1 MDFRRASSDERRRRV
16 LIDEVAAKDRDE
28 EATESKPTR
37 RAAARLYSEGAVGD
51 RQPRLTD
58 FVPTRWLP
66 LTLLAAFLVLAPAA
80 VVALG
85 HQMHARGYVQNTPA
99 LAALDLTQRGNVAE
113 WFTSLL
119 LAGAA
124 LLSLTIFSIRRH
136 RTDDYQGQ
144 YRLWLVVAAV
154 LIGASL
160 DSATH
165 IREAFGLLFARLT
178 GQVILGKSSGWC
190 VLGYLLLGGGLSMRV
205 GLEIYRSKAAAALL
219 CLTLGLLTALAAT
232 AAGIAF
238 VEDPLLA
245 LVIRTSLV
253 FACTTSL
260 VLTLASYA
268 RFVHREAQGLLPTAK
283 RKKPK
288 PVEEPKKKAKA
299 SDDEASDEK
308 TDAKPSSASAKTGPL
323 AGKSAALKP
332 VAHDDDEEEE
342 DDEDDREQISGK
354 LSKAERKRLNRLQS
368 QPQPARRAA

>member
-16 LIDEVAAKDRDE
+16 LIDEVAAKDRE
-28 EATESKPTR
+28 EDATESKPTR
-37 RAAARLYSEGAVGD
+37 KAAVRLYSEGAVGD

-66 LTLLAAFLVLAPAA
+66 LTLLTAFLVLAPAA
-80 VVALG
+80 IVALG
-85 HQMHARGYVQNTPA
+85 HQMHARGYVQNAPA
-99 LAALDLTQRGNVAE
+99 LASLDLTQRGNVAE

-119 LAGAA
+119 LAGAS

-144 YRLWLVVAAV
+144 YRLWLIVAAV
-154 LIGASL
+154 LMGASL

-165 IREAFGLLFARLT
+165 IREAFGLLVARLT

-190 VLGYLLLGGGLSMRV
+190 LLGYFLLGGAVSIRV

-219 CLTLGLLTALAAT
+219 CVTLGLLTALAVAT
-232 AAGIAF
+232 AGISF

-268 RFVHREAQGLLPTAK
+268 RFIHREAQGLLPAAK

-288 PVEEPKKKAKA
+288 PAEESKKKSKA
-299 SDDEASDEK
+299 TDDETGAEK
-308 TDAKPSSASAKTGPL
+308 PDVKSSSTSTKAGPL

-332 VAHDDDEEEE
+332 ATHDDDDEEEE
-342 DDEDDREQISGK
+342 EEDDRGLISGK
-354 LSKAERKRLNRLQS
+354 LSKAERKRLKRLQS